1 MTTIARPFER
11 PSSILCPSCKTD
23 DRVILARRESKV
35 RLMVLACL
43 KCKSSWETNQPVFIS
58 RLTSV
63 KQRPII
69 C

>member
-11 PSSILCPSCKTD
+11 PSSTLCPSCKTD

-43 KCKSSWETNQPVFIS
+43 KCKSSWETNQPVFTS
-58 RLTSV
+58 RLASV
-63 KQRPII
+63 KPRAII